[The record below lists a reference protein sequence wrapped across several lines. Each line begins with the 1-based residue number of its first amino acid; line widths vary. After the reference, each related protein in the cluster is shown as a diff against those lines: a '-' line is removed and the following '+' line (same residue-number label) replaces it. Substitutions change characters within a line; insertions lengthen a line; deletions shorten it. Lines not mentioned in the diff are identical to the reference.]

1 MNTRRIEK
9 IQKGFTQKQLAE
21 LLGVQ
26 QPHLSAWFNGRHLP
40 RYETVVRLA
49 EILNYNAE
57 ELDTYFHN
65 VYNLRKTKNAKEM
78 VILDI
83 QEQLK
88 FIDIPS
94 NSKVVVQI
102 HTDDNVQELS
112 SEVNN

>member
-1 MNTRRIEK
+1 
-9 IQKGFTQKQLAE
+9 
-21 LLGVQ
+21 
-26 QPHLSAWFNGRHLP
+26 
-40 RYETVVRLA
+40 
-49 EILNYNAE
+49 
-57 ELDTYFHN
+57 
-65 VYNLRKTKNAKEM
+65 M